1 LRVEKVSRAFEIRP
15 ADGAEQT
22 VGAYLGEASQEDVL
36 EKARE
41 EGVHRKRETPR
52 LS

>member
-15 ADGAEQT
+15 AAGAEQT
-22 VGAYLGEASQEDVL
+22 VGADLGEAAREDVL

-41 EGVHRKRETPR
+41 ESVHRKRETAR